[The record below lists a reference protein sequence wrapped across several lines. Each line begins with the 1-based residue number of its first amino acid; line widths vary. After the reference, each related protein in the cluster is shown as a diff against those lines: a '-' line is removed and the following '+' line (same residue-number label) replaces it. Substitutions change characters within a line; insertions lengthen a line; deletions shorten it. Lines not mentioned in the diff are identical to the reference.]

1 MYVELPEWRNKK
13 CAPQPRV
20 DVVIIIFGD
29 FAHFLRKKF
38 AFFSKTNVMIFF
50 FKN

>member
-1 MYVELPEWRNKK
+1 MYVELRNKK

-29 FAHFLRKKF
+29 FANFLRKKLR
-38 AFFSKTNVMIFF
+38 FSQKPML
-50 FKN
+50 